1 MRYLIIT
8 TYKMLDFNQPV
19 VFPLASCLPQPRPSH
34 LSSAATT
41 GVDGVLPLHRQTS
54 CTAKSKVDEINQ

>member
-1 MRYLIIT
+1 
-8 TYKMLDFNQPV
+8 MLDFNQPV